1 MTCLINGIR
10 LHKPP
15 GRKPPPFWDPP
26 PLTPRGW
33 DHVLGRVVT
42 PPAPARSPA
51 SSSTKPVS
59 TVAVSRSAPAL
70 SSANLPLAKPKH
82 FLGPNWRQY
91 ACSECSSDGSK
102 WKKALHKPDASSLS
116 AKGVL
121 ANDISNAHATTPGVC
136 VLKVMSLPKVPPAAG
151 QEFIVDSLKRS
162 IRRME
167 RKDTRARR
175 AYEDE
180 KKLLAHPEKHGGSAP
195 ERGSASEVLPK
206 QQRMSAGKPKICRPI
221 DSSHQAVKEMFEA
234 EDSHFTSEYRANG
247 FWKATQ
253 NIAELKEHVRPF
265 DSWTK
270 FRDAAAQGNSC
281 CRFPINTY

>member
-10 LHKPP
+10 PHKPP
-15 GRKPPPFWDPP
+15 GRRPPPFWDPP
-26 PLTPRGW
+26 PQTPRGW

-51 SSSTKPVS
+51 SSSTKPVA
-59 TVAVSRSAPAL
+59 TVVVSRSAPAL
-70 SSANLPLAKPKH
+70 SSADLPLAKPKH

-91 ACSECSSDGSK
+91 ACSEVSSDGSK
-102 WKKALHKPDASSLS
+102 WKKALHKPDATSLS

-121 ANDISNAHATTPGVC
+121 ANDISYAHATTPGVC

-167 RKDTRARR
+167 RKDIRARR
-175 AYEDE
+175 AHEDH
-180 KKLLAHPEKHGGSAP
+180 KKFLAHPEKHGGDV
-195 ERGSASEVLPK
+195 GSASEVLPK

-221 DSSHQAVKEMFEA
+221 DGTHEAVKEMFEA

-253 NIAELKEHVRPF
+253 NMQELKEHVRPY
-265 DSWTK
+265 DSWTL
-270 FRDAAAQGNSC
+270 FRDSAAKGNSC